1 MLLAPRRILLL
12 ALFLV
17 ASHPVRGQGT
27 VSTSGSHTVSI
38 GINPIT
44 VIAVSGDPLPLS
56 LQPESGM
63 LVVRD
68 ASTHYN
74 LTTNVEGVRIEAILD
89 FPMPPGLHL
98 RLRAETGLG
107 QSGGSIN
114 LSSSSRGIQLVGG
127 IGRGL
132 ENGRLLEYELEA
144 DSGIGHIPL
153 QERRVTVAIVN
164 PDTGF
169 RQEVSQMVTFSVGD
183 DFGFESFVEES
194 N

>member
-1 MLLAPRRILLL
+1 MPFASRRILLL
-12 ALFLV
+12 TLFLA
-17 ASHPVRGQGT
+17 ASQPVWGQAAASG
-27 VSTSGSHTVSI
+27 SGSHTVNI

-56 LQPESGM
+56 LQPDLGI
-63 LVVRD
+63 LVARD

-74 LTTNVEGVRIEAILD
+74 LTTNVDGVRIEAILD

-107 QSGGSIN
+107 RPRGSIN
-114 LSSSSRGIQLVGG
+114 LSSSSRGAHVVGD

-132 ENGRLLEYELEA
+132 ENGRVLEYELVA
-144 DSGIGHIPL
+144 DNDIGHIPL

-164 PDTGF
+164 PKTGF
-169 RQEVSQMVTFSVGD
+169 RQEVSQIVTFSVGD
-183 DFGFESFVEES
+183 EFDFDTLVEES